1 MVLYKIDLTKTSI
14 LLRKSLPGILVREL
28 DQLSASHKEVG
39 QNKIKTVQTLVSV
52 KIIIYKCI
60 CKIHVV
66 LKLWLHMEYVQRK
79 NVVNN
84 VDKSSL
90 RAP

>member
-52 KIIIYKCI
+52 KIIIYKGI
-60 CKIHVV
+60 CKNTCCAEIMASYGIC
-66 LKLWLHMEYVQRK
+66 LKKEYCKQCR
-79 NVVNN
+79 
-84 VDKSSL
+84 
-90 RAP
+90 